1 MTFAPDVECGLIKE
15 GGEVNLDEALPQ
27 ALPRWD
33 RRERH
38 RISCDAPSAAV
49 MRAAEEVMCRE
60 APMFYGLMAIMSLG
74 HPPFSADEP
83 VPAPVNMHKFEV
95 LARTEEEIL
104 VGGTGRFSQSRPVI
118 RLRRPDLAAF
128 RDFEEPGCIKIG
140 ANFRRAHGMLTTE
153 TRVRATDAQ
162 SRRLFG
168 LYWLFI
174 RGGSGLIRH
183 VWLRAIV
190 RRARIADQPSGMSER
205 L

>member
-1 MTFAPDVECGLIKE
+1 MTFAPDVGCGLIKE
-15 GGEVNLDEALPQ
+15 GGEVNLDEALPQALPQ

-60 APMFYGLMAIMSLG
+60 APIFYGLMAIMSLG

-140 ANFRRAHGMLTTE
+140 VNFRRAHGMLTTE
-153 TRVRATDAQ
+153 PACGRPTPNP
-162 SRRLFG
+162 
-168 LYWLFI
+168 
-174 RGGSGLIRH
+174 GGSSACTGSSSVAAAALSGTCGFWRSFAARVLPTSH
-183 VWLRAIV
+183 RA
-190 RRARIADQPSGMSER
+190 
-205 L
+205 